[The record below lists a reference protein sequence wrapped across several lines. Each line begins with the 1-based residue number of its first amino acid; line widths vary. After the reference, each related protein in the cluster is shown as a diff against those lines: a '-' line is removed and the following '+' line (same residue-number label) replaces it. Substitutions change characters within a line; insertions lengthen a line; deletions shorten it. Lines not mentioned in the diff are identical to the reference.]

1 MVCVVFPKRYLL
13 ARLKSNFQS
22 HPKQRICWKRA
33 LVESQ
38 NFSFGRKSFV
48 RFLTWP
54 WTPESPWE
62 SSKAPC
68 GSGLWHSPRT
78 GEHRFHVDVVLRCFV
93 WLITQISLKS
103 LQVGRHV
110 LCVTATGLKLR
121 EKVGVPDGRGGGRCW
136 NATCLLFCSTKTSF
150 PADVFLRDNKLHHV
164 LQPPPSGVHG
174 GEMLWQRNDACTLA
188 VVVSYRSHCVVDFPS
203 NVDWKET

>member
-1 MVCVVFPKRYLL
+1 MFAYYCHIYVVYPGLRCIPWFALYSMVCVVFPKRFLL
-13 ARLKSNFQS
+13 ARLKSNFQL
-22 HPKQRICWKRA
+22 HTKQRICCKRA

-110 LCVTATGLKLR
+110 LCVTATGLELG
-121 EKVGVPDGRGGGRCW
+121 EKVDPWLPRGGKMLKRCMF
-136 NATCLLFCSTKTSF
+136 TFV
-150 PADVFLRDNKLHHV
+150 VFYENVFSCR
-164 LQPPPSGVHG
+164 
-174 GEMLWQRNDACTLA
+174 
-188 VVVSYRSHCVVDFPS
+188 CVFA
-203 NVDWKET
+203 W